1 VAGGGQS
8 GAQPIG
14 VFVAH
19 QMAVAALGIGFCLCG
34 GQRSLAAAFAWLQW
48 LLPVLVFALA
58 AWLGRARRFDTLGR
72 PA

>member
-1 VAGGGQS
+1 VTTEAI
-8 GAQPIG
+8 AL
-14 VFVAH
+14 
-19 QMAVAALGIGFCLCG
+19 AAG